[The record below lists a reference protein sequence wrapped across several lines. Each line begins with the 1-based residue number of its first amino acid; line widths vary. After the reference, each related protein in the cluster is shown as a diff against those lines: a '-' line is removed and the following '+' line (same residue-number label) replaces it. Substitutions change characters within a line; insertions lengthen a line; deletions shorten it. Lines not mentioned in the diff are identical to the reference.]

1 MPSSPAS
8 DPGADD
14 GAAVRAEESPPQ
26 EPPRQEAAPQES
38 REEVDALRGELAEM
52 EDRFK
57 RARADLENY
66 RKRTY
71 REMEHRL
78 AERHDAV
85 LREWLE
91 VADSVERAVAAG
103 GDPPLAAGLAALSE
117 QIDAVLQRQGVTRFG
132 KPGERF
138 DPERH
143 EAVAAHPSDEHPDGT
158 ILEVVRSGYARNGRV
173 LRPAQVV
180 VARSTGT
187 GG

>member
-8 DPGADD
+8 DPGAGD
-14 GAAVRAEESPPQ
+14 GAPVSAQESPQQESQAQ
-26 EPPRQEAAPQES
+26 EPAPQELA
-38 REEVDALRGELAEM
+38 VLRGELADM

-71 REMEHRL
+71 REMERRL
-78 AERHDAV
+78 AERQEAL

-91 VADSVERAVAAG
+91 VADSVERAAAAG
-103 GDPPLAAGLAALSE
+103 GDSPLAAGLAALRE

-132 KPGERF
+132 EPGERF

-143 EAVAAHPSDEHPDGT
+143 EAVAARPSDEHPDGT
-158 ILEVVRSGYARNGRV
+158 ILEVVRVGYERGDHV

-187 GG
+187 GD

>member
-14 GAAVRAEESPPQ
+14 RAAVSAQEAPQHESQQQESGQ
-26 EPPRQEAAPQES
+26 EPAPRELA
-38 REEVDALRGELAEM
+38 VLRGELADM

-71 REMEHRL
+71 REMERRL
-78 AERHDAV
+78 AERHEAL

-91 VADSVERAVAAG
+91 VADSVERAAAAG
-103 GDPPLAAGLAALSE
+103 GDSPLAAGLAALRD
-117 QIDAVLQRQGVTRFG
+117 QIDALLQRQGVTRFG
-132 KPGERF
+132 EPGERF

-143 EAVAAHPSDEHPDGT
+143 EAVAARPSDEYPDGT
-158 ILEVVRSGYARNGRV
+158 ILEVVRAGYERGDHV
-173 LRPAQVV
+173 LRPARVV

-187 GG
+187 GD

>member
-14 GAAVRAEESPPQ
+14 GAAVRAQESPPQ
-26 EPPRQEAAPQES
+26 ESPQQEPAPPES
-38 REEVDALRGELAEM
+38 GDELAALRGELADM

-78 AERHDAV
+78 AERHEAL

-91 VADSVERAVAAG
+91 VADSVERAAAAG
-103 GDPPLAAGLAALSE
+103 GDSPLAGGLAALGE
-117 QIDAVLQRQGVTRFG
+117 QIDALLQRQGMTRFG
-132 KPGERF
+132 APGERF

-143 EAVAAHPSDEHPDGT
+143 EAVAARPSDEHPDGT
-158 ILEVVRSGYARNGRV
+158 ILEVVRAGYERGGRV

-180 VARSTGT
+180 VARSTGS

>member
-14 GAAVRAEESPPQ
+14 GAAVSAQESPQQESQAQ
-26 EPPRQEAAPQES
+26 EPAPHELA
-38 REEVDALRGELAEM
+38 VLRGELADM

-71 REMEHRL
+71 REMERRL
-78 AERHDAV
+78 AERHEAL

-91 VADSVERAVAAG
+91 VADSVERAATAG
-103 GDPPLAAGLAALSE
+103 GDSPLAAGLAALRE

-132 KPGERF
+132 EVGERF

-143 EAVAAHPSDEHPDGT
+143 EAVAARPSDEHPDGT
-158 ILEVVRSGYARNGRV
+158 ILDVVRAGYQRGDHV

>member
-8 DPGADD
+8 DARDED
-14 GAAVRAEESPPQ
+14 GAAVSAQESPRQPSQPQ
-26 EPPRQEAAPQES
+26 ESAPQES
-38 REEVDALRGELAEM
+38 RDELAAVRGELADM

-71 REMEHRL
+71 REMERRL
-78 AERHDAV
+78 AERHEAL

-91 VADSVERAVAAG
+91 VADSVERAAAAG
-103 GDPPLAAGLAALSE
+103 GDSQLAGGLAALSE
-117 QIDAVLQRQGVTRFG
+117 QIDALLQRQGVTRFG
-132 KPGERF
+132 KRGERF

-143 EAVAAHPSDEHPDGT
+143 DAVAARPSDEHPDGT
-158 ILEVVRSGYARNGRV
+158 ILEVVRAGYERGGHV

-180 VARSTGT
+180 VARSTGA

>member
-1 MPSSPAS
+1 MPSSHAS
-8 DPGADD
+8 DPGAED
-14 GAAVRAEESPPQ
+14 GAAVSAQESPP
-26 EPPRQEAAPQES
+26 REAQPQES
-38 REEVDALRGELAEM
+38 ASQESRDELATIRGELADM

-78 AERHDAV
+78 AERHEAL

-91 VADSVERAVAAG
+91 VADSVERAAAAAG
-103 GDPPLAAGLAALSE
+103 DSPLAAGLAALRE
-117 QIDAVLQRQGVTRFG
+117 QIDAVLQRQGATRFG
-132 KPGERF
+132 EPGERF

-143 EAVAAHPSDEHPDGT
+143 QAVAARPSDEHPDGT
-158 ILEVVRSGYARNGRV
+158 ILDVVRAGYQRGDRV

>member
-1 MPSSPAS
+1 
-8 DPGADD
+8 
-14 GAAVRAEESPPQ
+14 
-26 EPPRQEAAPQES
+26 
-38 REEVDALRGELAEM
+38 M

-78 AERHDAV
+78 AERHEAL

-91 VADSVERAVAAG
+91 VADSVERAAAAAG
-103 GDPPLAAGLAALSE
+103 GDSPLAGGLAALGE
-117 QIDAVLQRQGVTRFG
+117 QIDALLQRQGMTRFG
-132 KPGERF
+132 APGERF

-143 EAVAAHPSDEHPDGT
+143 EAVAARPSDEHPDGT
-158 ILEVVRSGYARNGRV
+158 ILEVVRAGYERGGRV

-180 VARSTGT
+180 VARSTG
-187 GG
+187 GGG

>member
-8 DPGADD
+8 DPGAED
-14 GAAVRAEESPPQ
+14 GAAVRAQESPGQESPPQ
-26 EPPRQEAAPQES
+26 ESARQEPRDELAA
-38 REEVDALRGELAEM
+38 VRGELAEM

-71 REMEHRL
+71 REMERRL
-78 AERHDAV
+78 AERHEAL

-91 VADSVERAVAAG
+91 VADSVERAAAAG
-103 GDPPLAAGLAALSE
+103 GDSPLTAGLAALSE
-117 QIDAVLQRQGVTRFG
+117 QIDALLQRQGVTRFG
-132 KPGERF
+132 ETGERF

-143 EAVAAHPSDEHPDGT
+143 EAVAARPSDEHPDGS
-158 ILEVVRSGYARNGRV
+158 ILEVVRSGYERGGHV